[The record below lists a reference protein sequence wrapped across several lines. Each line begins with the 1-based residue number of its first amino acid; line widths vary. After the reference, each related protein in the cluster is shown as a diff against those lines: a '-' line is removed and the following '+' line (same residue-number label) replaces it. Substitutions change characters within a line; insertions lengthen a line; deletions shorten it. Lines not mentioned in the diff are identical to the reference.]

1 MLEKIQLSADQLLS
15 RKKNSQQQPAGE
27 LPQEEK
33 RAETVTIAWMLCVL
47 FTFCAEVVGLL
58 SKVGLSNVE
67 LNDPQSRWAVL
78 PVVTLAMG
86 LVTGTI
92 SLILTPLVYRWR
104 KIPPPESI
112 TLVAVLV
119 GLTPLATLL
128 LQWLRG

>member
-1 MLEKIQLSADQLLS
+1 MA
-15 RKKNSQQQPAGE
+15 RKKKNRQQPLAE
-27 LPQEEK
+27 LPPEEK

-58 SKVGLSNVE
+58 SKVALSYAE
-67 LNDPQSRWAVL
+67 LNDPQNRWAVL
-78 PVVTLAMG
+78 PVVTLTMG
-86 LVTGTI
+86 LVTGTM
-92 SLILTPLVYRWR
+92 SLLLTPLVYRWR
-104 KIPPPESI
+104 KTPPPESI